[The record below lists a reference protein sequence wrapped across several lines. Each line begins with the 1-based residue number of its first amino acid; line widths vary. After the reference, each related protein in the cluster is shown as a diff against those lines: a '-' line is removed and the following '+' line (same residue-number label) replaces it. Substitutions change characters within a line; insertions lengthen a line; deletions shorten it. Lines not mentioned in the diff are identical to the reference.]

1 LETLGKISG
10 DVAKKHDEMYYTA
23 CKVITPKATGSG
35 IVIYSKKDEGGNA
48 VTYLLTNHHVVKS
61 NIDIKEKFDE
71 VLKKKVDKETLKV
84 LTVEFFS
91 YNDFSRAVGSQ
102 TFEADI
108 VAYSHTDEL
117 DLALLRLRD
126 KERLFK
132 MVARLYPYD
141 VRNKIF
147 TFDKVYAVG
156 AGLGEPVFQ
165 TGGEV
170 TNASYEI
177 EGRRFIGTNSPITF
191 GNSGGG
197 LFKLEKDSHF
207 YLIGVPAR
215 VKLQGWADVAN
226 HIGFAV
232 PIASIYE
239 FLKKNCY
246 EHIWDPKHTVEQD
259 EKRRKKKR
267 KRAKLAYLH
276 EAKGE
281 LGEEEA
287 DE

>member
-1 LETLGKISG
+1 MDVLGKIS
-10 DVAKKHDEMYYTA
+10 DEIAKKHDQMYYTA

-35 IVIYSKKDEGGNA
+35 IVIYSKKKDKDGL
-48 VTYLLTNHHVVKS
+48 TYILTNHHVVES
-61 NIDIKEKFDE
+61 NIEIKKKWDSS
-71 VLKKKVDKETLKV
+71 LKKKVDKETLKAV
-84 LTVEFFS
+84 TVEFFS
-91 YNDFSRAVGSQ
+91 YNDFSRAVGSKS
-102 TFEADI
+102 FEADI

-117 DLALLRLRD
+117 DLALLKLRE
-126 KERLFK
+126 KERVFK
-132 MVARLYPYD
+132 HVALLYPFE
-141 VRNKIF
+141 VRERIF

-177 EGRRFIGTNSPITF
+177 EGRKFIGTNSPITF

-197 LFKLEKDSHF
+197 LFKLEKDGHF

-232 PIASIYE
+232 PIASIYD
-239 FLKKNCY
+239 FLKENCY
-246 EHIWDPKHTVEQD
+246 EHIWDSSHDVEHD
-259 EKRRKKKR
+259 DKRREIKR
-267 KRAKLAYLH
+267 KRAKYAFFQESAEEV
-276 EAKGE
+276 EAT
-281 LGEEEA
+281 EE
-287 DE
+287 